1 MTAGADDSS
10 GLMAFW
16 ADFEP
21 ADLLEFQRWHNCEHV
36 TERVSIP
43 GFLVGRRYRNGGS
56 GPMMLMMYET
66 GTPAVLGSE
75 AYLAA
80 LNNPTPW
87 TRRALQWF
95 RNPSRA
101 IYRLIAGAG
110 RPAPTEAP
118 FVLAAR
124 FNLDPEHEQ
133 ESVAAYRERIL
144 PAAAAADAVFRS
156 RLYAVDEEISNIM
169 TSERRIYGGGPGEQR
184 YLLMHDCEREDIVLA
199 PEPEGIGAEAELQ
212 AAHRDLYVDRLW
224 LEFAL
229 RAPAEKG

>member
-1 MTAGADDSS
+1 MSEAARAGS

-16 ADFEP
+16 ADIEP
-21 ADLLEFQRWHNCEHV
+21 AQLLEYQRWHNCEHV

-43 GFLVGRRYRNGGS
+43 GFLAGWRYRNGGS
-56 GPMMLMMYET
+56 GPAMLMMYET
-66 GTPAVLGSE
+66 RDPRVLASE

-80 LNNPTPW
+80 LNSPTPW
-87 TRRALQWF
+87 TRQALTWF

-101 IYRLIAGAG
+101 IYRLVAAAG

-118 FVLAAR
+118 FLLAAR
-124 FNLDPEHEQ
+124 FNLDPAAEAAAL
-133 ESVAAYRERIL
+133 AAYRDSLL
-144 PAAAAADAVFRS
+144 PAAAGREGVFRS

-184 YLLMHDCEREDIVLA
+184 YLLLHDLRQEDLVLP
-199 PEPEGIGAEAELQ
+199 PEPGAEGGAFQE
-212 AAHRDLYVDRLW
+212 AHRDLYLDRLW

-229 RAPAEKG
+229 RAPV